1 MMKKNKAVKAITLF
15 VLIIGALLIIIPI
28 YLTVA
33 TAFKSPEQSAQNFL
47 ALPDSLYLENFK
59 EVMSDKNFMV
69 FVGNSVMVTI
79 VSVAVIVIFVP
90 MVSYSISKNGSSKFY
105 KFVYMLFVAGI
116 FVPFQMLIVPLVKLL
131 SNMHLMHQGGL
142 ILCYIAFSLTQGV
155 FLFVGYLKSIPSEL
169 QEAAKIDG
177 CNELQTFYRII
188 FPLSKPM
195 LATIGILNTLWIWN
209 DFLLPL
215 IVLNKSQSY
224 WTLPL
229 FQYNFK
235 TTYAFDYNLAC
246 ASFIFSI
253 VPVALLYVF
262 LQKYVI
268 QGLTAGAVKS

>member
-1 MMKKNKAVKAITLF
+1 
-15 VLIIGALLIIIPI
+15 
-28 YLTVA
+28 
-33 TAFKSPEQSAQNFL
+33 
-47 ALPDSLYLENFK
+47 
-59 EVMSDKNFMV
+59 
-69 FVGNSVMVTI
+69 MVTI

-169 QEAAKIDG
+169 QEVAKIDG